1 MQEKIKKRENWMRWR
16 TEYKF
21 NEEESRP
28 SIEYDINDELD
39 QQEKDEEEVNYDG
52 LVELFAEEEIV
63 EENPG
68 TIIIFPSDWEELD
81 HIPIN
86 SLAHNY
92 ADLAVE
98 DAIDIVV
105 AAALEAAV
113 KEADVA
119 VTA

>member
-1 MQEKIKKRENWMRWR
+1 MRWR
-16 TEYKF
+16 TDYKF
-21 NEEESRP
+21 NKEDSKS
-28 SIEYDINDELD
+28 SIEIADSIEDDINYELD
-39 QQEKDEEEVNYDG
+39 KQEKDEQEVNYDG

-98 DAIDIVV
+98 DALDVV
-105 AAALEAAV
+105 V
-113 KEADVA
+113 
-119 VTA
+119 